1 MAGKED
7 TKRKTFPVKV
17 SEIPHAVDEQ
27 QLFTLFK
34 EDGGIKLSSV
44 HLKKSDPF
52 NHAFVNCETLQDANK
67 AVEKFNGYNVCGNIL
82 KVKLQPSVD
91 QSIKKVETNRF
102 SAGSDA
108 KQFSVKISNIS
119 SNTTQKTLEELFKTT
134 VHLRSVSNKPS
145 YAHANYTTSED
156 MSVALQLHNSII
168 DGYKIQVKEKDK
180 SRYVAIVNVHMKCT
194 IVICLYMW
202 LIIYHYKRALYMH

>member
-7 TKRKTFPVKV
+7 TKRKILSVKV

-27 QLFTLFK
+27 QLSTLFK

-44 HLKKSDPF
+44 HLIKSDPF
-52 NHAFVNCETLQDANK
+52 NHAFVNCETPQDAKK

-82 KVKLQPSVD
+82 KVKLKASVD
-91 QSIKKVETNRF
+91 QSVKKVETNRF